1 MPQTEPATFDASI
14 EAIRQEFAD
23 LEQTDKEQS
32 QQNQILKHQLD
43 LIIRQLAPCYQAL
56 HRQSD
61 TQTA

>member
-1 MPQTEPATFDASI
+1 
-14 EAIRQEFAD
+14 